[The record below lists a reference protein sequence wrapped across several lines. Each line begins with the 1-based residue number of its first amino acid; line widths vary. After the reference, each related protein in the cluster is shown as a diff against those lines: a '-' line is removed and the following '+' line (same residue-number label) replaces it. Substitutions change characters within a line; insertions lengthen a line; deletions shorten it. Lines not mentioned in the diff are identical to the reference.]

1 MTPAIQYAK
10 KANIYYTLHHYDHSS
25 SCEQYGQEAVEKL
38 RISSNRMLKTLVIV
52 LNGVKYAIAVL
63 PVSMQLD
70 FKAAAA
76 VFGVKK
82 VKLADEKEAMRST
95 GYIIGGI
102 SPLGQK
108 RKLATIIDKS
118 ALNYETIYISAGRR
132 GLVME
137 LNPMD
142 LQVLTKGKFA
152 FIGRN

>member
-1 MTPAIQYAK
+1 MTPAIQYVK
-10 KANIYYTLHHYDHSS
+10 KANVYYILHRYDHSS

-38 RISSNRMLKTLVIV
+38 RISSNKMLKTLVV
-52 LNGVKYAIAVL
+52 ALDGSEYAISVL

-76 VFGVKK
+76 AFGVKK
-82 VKLADEKEAMRST
+82 VKLADEKEAMRTT
-95 GYIIGGI
+95 GYVIGGI

-108 RKLATIIDKS
+108 KKLATIIDKS